1 MVNPDATLLYFS
13 TKKKGPDVASNKTSG
28 VAAMRY
34 ASAFVDSAIESK
46 KADAIEKDLQ
56 EFANMIA
63 GSTDL
68 QKFIQSP
75 LISRKDQQE
84 AVMALAKKAKF
95 QDITGNFLALLAQNR
110 RLSMID
116 GIINAVRSDL
126 SNRRG
131 EIAAQVQTAFKL
143 SAAQEKALQEALT
156 KAVGKT
162 VSVHVEV
169 QEDLIG
175 GMVVTVGS
183 QMIDDSIK
191 RKLERLKI
199 AMTSNAN
206 NNAPAQNVANEN

>member
-1 MVNPDATLLYFS
+1 M
-13 TKKKGPDVASNKTSG
+13 ASNKTSG

-34 ASAFVDSAIESK
+34 ASAFVDSAFESK
-46 KADAIEKDLQ
+46 KADAIEQDLQ

-63 GSTDL
+63 GSADL

-75 LISRKDQQE
+75 LISREDQQE
-84 AVMALAKKAKF
+84 AIMALAKKAKF
-95 QDITGNFLALLAQNR
+95 QDITANFLTLLAQNR

-116 GIINAVRSDL
+116 SIIVEVSKDL
-126 SNRRG
+126 AARRG
-131 EIAAQVQTAFKL
+131 EVAAQVQTAFKL
-143 SAAQEKALQEALT
+143 TAAQEKALQEALT

-162 VSVHVEV
+162 VAINVEV
-169 QEDLIG
+169 KEDLIG

>member
-1 MVNPDATLLYFS
+1 
-13 TKKKGPDVASNKTSG
+13 
-28 VAAMRY
+28 MRY

-63 GSTDL
+63 GSSDL

-131 EIAAQVQTAFKL
+131 EVAAQVQTAFKL